1 MATITG
7 DSGNNVIYSP
17 RNEINTIYGRDG
29 NDQLYGGNYA
39 DFLFGEGGDDI
50 LRGSDGN
57 DYLYGGDGNDGIG
70 PVGSGSGEIDEKDF
84 IFGGSG
90 ADTFYLYDD
99 DDATYF
105 RDGGDSDYAIIYDF
119 NLQEGDSLVLARG
132 SKGSSYQVGTTSLL
146 GSQDALF
153 FENDLI
159 AIFPNTT
166 NLDLQIAV
174 ALATS

>member
-7 DSGNNVIYSP
+7 DSGNNAISGL
-17 RNEINTIYGRDG
+17 RDEINTIYGRGG
-29 NDQLYGGNYA
+29 NDEMYGGDYA

-57 DYLYGGDGNDGIG
+57 DYLYGGDGNDRIG
-70 PVGSGSGEIDEKDF
+70 PVGTDSGKIDEKDF
-84 IFGGSG
+84 MFGGSG
-90 ADTFYLYDD
+90 ADTFSLYDD

-105 RDGGDSDYAIIYDF
+105 RSGGNSDYAIIYDF

-132 SKGSSYQVGTTSLL
+132 SEGSSYQVGTTSLL
-146 GSQDALF
+146 GGQDALF
-153 FENDLI
+153 FQNDLI